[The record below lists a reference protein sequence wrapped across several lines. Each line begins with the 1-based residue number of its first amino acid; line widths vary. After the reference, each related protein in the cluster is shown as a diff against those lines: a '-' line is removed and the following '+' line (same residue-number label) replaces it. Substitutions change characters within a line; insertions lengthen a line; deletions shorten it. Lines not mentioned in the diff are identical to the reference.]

1 MDGFGFAIV
10 HSVKGVEIVTVK
22 PNSQAAQ
29 KIFQEGDVIVE
40 VNQHAVNSVGE
51 FNDRI
56 AEATKKEAKK
66 YSFFLPRNGELR
78 FAALPLNCKKPAIAK
93 PPTAATVTKTPK
105 DNNE

>member
-1 MDGFGFAIV
+1 MPILNGLGFAIV

-29 KIFQEGDVIVE
+29 KNFQEGDIIVE

-56 AEATKKEAKK
+56 AEATIKGSKKTLISFAKK
-66 YSFFLPRNGELR
+66 R
-78 FAALPLNCKKPAIAK
+78 
-93 PPTAATVTKTPK
+93 
-105 DNNE
+105 

>member
-56 AEATKKEAKK
+56 AEATKKEAKNTH
-66 YSFFLPRNGELR
+66 FFCQETVNFDLLPDRGNRYENARGR
-78 FAALPLNCKKPAIAK
+78 
-93 PPTAATVTKTPK
+93 
-105 DNNE
+105 

>member
-1 MDGFGFAIV
+1 VPILNGLGFAIV

-29 KIFQEGDVIVE
+29 KNFQEGDIIVE

-56 AEATKKEAKK
+56 AEATIKGSKKTLISFAKK
-66 YSFFLPRNGELR
+66 R
-78 FAALPLNCKKPAIAK
+78 
-93 PPTAATVTKTPK
+93 
-105 DNNE
+105 